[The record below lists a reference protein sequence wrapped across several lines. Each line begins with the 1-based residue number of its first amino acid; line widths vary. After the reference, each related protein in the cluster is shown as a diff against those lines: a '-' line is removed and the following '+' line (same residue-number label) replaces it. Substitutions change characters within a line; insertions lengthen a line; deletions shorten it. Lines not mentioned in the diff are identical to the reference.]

1 MSEVDG
7 PTTELWGDLRRHPV
21 EAFGQFAAH
30 ELRVDGETC
39 GLFMAIG
46 HDLGLHLFVPV
57 EPSDASGL
65 PVRLNGLEVHE
76 RRVVLGHSTG
86 LYVDLA
92 STPAYEAMFTVVA
105 REVARSVA
113 VQGVEGR
120 KAAVRTIRRWQT
132 FWRSPRGGA
141 LTRAQQVGLFGEVWW
156 LHRVL
161 IPALGPEA
169 VYRWTGPHGERHD
182 FQGAVLHLESKVTER
197 ELPLFRIS
205 GLDQLDPP
213 DGKQLALAT
222 LQVRE
227 EAGAADGLVPEV
239 LGCEQALQEH
249 VAELETL
256 RERLAAAGYRR
267 ESEPEWDPLRFRIR
281 GADLHLVD
289 DAFPRLTEARIEGGC
304 PPGVSHVGYDLDL
317 SMVTPADEATREGL
331 IQGLRS
337 PS

>member
-1 MSEVDG
+1 MSDVDG
-7 PTTELWGDLRRHPV
+7 PSLELWGDLRRHPV
-21 EAFGQFAAH
+21 DAFGQFAAH
-30 ELRVDGETC
+30 ELRVDGERC
-39 GLFMAIG
+39 GLFMAVG
-46 HDLGLHLFVPV
+46 HDLGLHLFLPV
-57 EPSDASGL
+57 EADEASGL

-76 RRVVLGHSTG
+76 RRVVLGSSTG

-132 FWRSPRGGA
+132 FWRTPRGGA
-141 LTRAQQVGLFGEVWW
+141 LTKSEQIGLFGEVWW

-161 IPALGPEA
+161 IPALGPSA

-182 FQGAVLHLESKVTER
+182 FQGSAVHLEAKVTER
-197 ELPLFRIS
+197 ELPVFRIS

-222 LQVRE
+222 LMVRE
-227 EAGAADGLVPEV
+227 ETGADVGLVTEV
-239 LGCEQALQEH
+239 LACELALGEH
-249 VAELETL
+249 VAELEAF

-267 ESEPEWDPLRFRIR
+267 ESEPEWDRLRLRLR
-281 GADLHLVD
+281 GADLYLVD
-289 DAFPRLTEARIEGGC
+289 EAFPRLTTEWLEGGC
-304 PPGVSHVGYDLDL
+304 PPGVSHVSYDLDL
-317 SMVTPADEATREGL
+317 SMVTPTDEAMREAIVRGL
-331 IQGLRS
+331 VA
-337 PS
+337 P